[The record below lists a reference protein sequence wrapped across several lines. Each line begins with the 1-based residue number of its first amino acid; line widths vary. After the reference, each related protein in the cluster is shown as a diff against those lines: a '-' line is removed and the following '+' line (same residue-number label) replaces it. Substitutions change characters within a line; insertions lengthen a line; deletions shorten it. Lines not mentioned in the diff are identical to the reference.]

1 MMTCGPM
8 PAPASKR
15 ERDKQKVLKLL
26 WTIPLADVHTLA
38 NHAEL
43 EKNRC
48 YRLLTDTAGD
58 KQVAHATLGRGSDVR
73 SLFWLSRRGV
83 LDVEKLTGWKIP
95 WQVSE
100 TSIGWQV
107 RRLNISDAIYPLLP
121 QVMGCLGLDMKQ
133 FNPDSNPT
141 AFRWMREGPIDAV
154 VKHGTGL
161 SWLAFVWIGN
171 MVTENKLK
179 EKVQLAMEQLQGRYT
194 PAAWVIVCYD
204 RLAALHAAEIWPG
217 EHVLV
222 VTIDGHVERAATPG
236 PCTSPPEEEDTA
248 VRLGRPER
256 VVNWLDKEHKSH
268 KPAMLAINGR
278 LKYQAIRLAGEFPG
292 WVPGQLA
299 AALGESYRAAVRPMK
314 EAELS
319 VMLEGGLY
327 QSPLGMR
334 TIARMDRISPKDV
347 YERSGVYLDKA
358 GTYRRE
364 QENHNRAVIEVY
376 LALRQEEGVSA
387 FGGFRGLRD
396 IPGDPEP
403 SRISPDVILCLHRP
417 NRSTLRVYVEVE
429 FSATSREDIRDK
441 LRRYVL
447 LQKELQQPVPLA
459 FIAAD
464 EHAEQLVQELGMELR
479 EDLPM
484 LLITNWDRFVENVRS
499 GGPTVW
505 KFHGTE
511 DNIHVLTKFRD
522 AWDDRHQRG
531 E

>member
-26 WTIPLADVHTLA
+26 WTMPLADVHTLA
-38 NHAEL
+38 NRAEL

-100 TSIGWQV
+100 TGIGWQV
-107 RRLNISDAIYPLLP
+107 RRLNVAEAIYPLLP
-121 QVMGCLGLDMKQ
+121 RVQSRLGVDLNM
-133 FNPDSNPT
+133 T
-141 AFRWMREGPIDAV
+141 AFHWMREGPIDAV
-154 VKHGTGL
+154 VEYGTGL
-161 SWLAFVWIGN
+161 WLAFVWIGS
-171 MVTENKLK
+171 MVTENKLR
-179 EKVQLAMEQLQGRYT
+179 EKANQAMEQLQDRYT
-194 PAAWVIVCYD
+194 PAAWVIVCHD
-204 RLAALHAAEIWPG
+204 PLAAQQAAEIWPG

-222 VTIDGHVERAATPG
+222 VTIDDHVERAATPG
-236 PCTSPPEEEDTA
+236 PCTSPPEEEDPT

-256 VVNWLDKEHKSH
+256 VVNWLDENSKSC
-268 KPAMLAINGR
+268 KPALLAINGR

-299 AALGESYRAAVRPMK
+299 AALGESYRAAVRPMR
-314 EAELS
+314 EAGLS
-319 VMLEGGLY
+319 VMLKGGLH

-347 YERSGVYLDKA
+347 YDRSEVYLDKA
-358 GTYRRE
+358 GTYRRS

-403 SRISPDVILCLHRP
+403 SRISPDVILCLDRP

-429 FSATSREDIRDK
+429 FTATSREDIRDK
-441 LRRYVL
+441 LRLYVL

-464 EHAEQLVQELGMELR
+464 EHAEQLVQELGQ
-479 EDLPM
+479 DLPM
-484 LLITNWDRFVENVRS
+484 LLITNWDRFAKNVTS
-499 GGPTVW
+499 GDLTVW
-505 KFHGTE
+505 KFHGME
-511 DNIHVLTKFRD
+511 DNIHVLTRFRD
-522 AWDDRHQRG
+522 AWDDRRQPG

>member
-1 MMTCGPM
+1 MTCGPM

-26 WTIPLADVHTLA
+26 WTMPLADVHTLA
-38 NHAEL
+38 NCAEL

-58 KQVAHATLGRGSDVR
+58 KQVAHATLGRGRDVR

-171 MVTENKLK
+171 MVTENKIR
-179 EKVQLAMEQLQGRYT
+179 EKADQAMEQLQGRYT

-204 RLAALHAAEIWPG
+204 RLAGLAGSGDLAWRARPG
-217 EHVLV
+217 HDHRRPCGASSDPRAMHV
-222 VTIDGHVERAATPG
+222 ATRG
-236 PCTSPPEEEDTA
+236 
-248 VRLGRPER
+248 GRHYSAGWAGR
-256 VVNWLDKEHKSH
+256 SAWSIGWTKNNKSH
-268 KPAMLAINGR
+268 KPAMLALNGR
-278 LKYQAIRLAGEFPG
+278 LKYQAFRLGGEFPG
-292 WVPGQLA
+292 WVSGQLP
-299 AALGESYRAAVRPMK
+299 AALGESYRAAVRPMR
-314 EAELS
+314 EAGLS

-511 DNIHVLTKFRD
+511 DNIHVLTRFRD